1 MVVKWRLLVMIKA
14 IAELKKYNAR
24 LTTVINELE
33 ELEDGVGADYTDV
46 ITDIRWN
53 VLMLENCRES
63 LQRRGRTQ

>member
-1 MVVKWRLLVMIKA
+1 MRMIKA

-33 ELEDGVGADYTDV
+33 ELEDGVDADYTDV
-46 ITDIRWN
+46 VTDIRWN
-53 VLMLENCRES
+53 VLMLENRWGS

>member
-1 MVVKWRLLVMIKA
+1 MIVTIKA
-14 IAELKKYNAR
+14 ILELKKYNAR

-33 ELEDGVGADYTDV
+33 ELEDGVDADYTDV

-53 VLMLENCRES
+53 TIMLENRRDS

>member
-1 MVVKWRLLVMIKA
+1 MIVTIKA
-14 IAELKKYNAR
+14 ILELKKYNAR

-33 ELEDGVGADYTDV
+33 TLEDGVDADYTDV

-53 VLMLENCRES
+53 VLMLENRRES